1 MHIGSMSHNSD
12 CLHPLLNYETRRMY
26 LIRTYVPLSK
36 IGVILWMSQ
45 VQIPLSF
52 CFQNYFIE
60 VARHRVFHDRRMDHF
75 HSNQN
80 HLITNANVNH
90 SSLSKNRRLFM
101 TEEGKSTQ
109 YIAKDNDP
117 SLSLYYKSTLCL
129 LEHINLNVPNH
140 EYILDFYVGLL
151 GMGLDPRR
159 AQNVAKGEGTIWCNC
174 GSSQFHLPFGEEAQ
188 TIPGSI
194 GLQYDT
200 LEPLKAR
207 LAQYDAPG
215 NQDHPK
221 PFSTY
226 SIEKQEQGNGE
237 SVKIQDWYG
246 NVFYCRATQK
256 VPTTFDEKD
265 SASSEITHIAQQPV
279 LKRSKETAELY
290 GTLTSEKYGLTQDTT
305 ECKGISYVEF
315 YTPKNIVTRIA
326 EFYECVFDATTNVIT
341 DPKTNEKVAIIA
353 FGNIDPETGQ
363 SSQTLLFRETDDVD
377 LPKYD
382 GHHIALYV
390 GDNAA
395 DFEQAFKNV
404 VDAGVLW
411 INPRFSDKVM
421 NLNTAKKWK
430 QFRFKDIVDLETG
443 KTIFELEHECRS
455 REHEAWPGPRTIQN
469 V

>member
-1 MHIGSMSHNSD
+1 MH
-12 CLHPLLNYETRRMY
+12 
-26 LIRTYVPLSK
+26 VALSQL
-36 IGVILWMSQ
+36 GVILWCFCK
-45 VQIPLSF
+45 VHITVSF
-52 CFQNYFIE
+52 SVSNYVIKN
-60 VARHRVFHDRRMDHF
+60 R
-75 HSNQN
+75 HSNN
-80 HLITNANVNH
+80 LIPDTNNMNE
-90 SSLSKNRRLFM
+90 LSKQQQKRFTRLAM
-101 TEEGKSTQ
+101 TEEGIGSTE
-109 YIAKDNDP
+109 NMEEDP

-140 EYILDFYVGLL
+140 DYILDFYIHVL

-174 GSSQFHLPFGEEAQ
+174 GASQFHLPYGEEAQ

-194 GLQYDT
+194 GLWYDT
-200 LEPLKAR
+200 LEPMKAR
-207 LAQYDAPG
+207 LAQYDAS
-215 NQDHPK
+215 NHNNNNPK
-221 PFSTY
+221 PFASY
-226 SIEKQEQGNGE
+226 SIEKRGDNEVVQ
-237 SVKIQDWYG
+237 IQDWYG
-246 NVFYCRATQK
+246 NIFYCRETKK
-256 VPTTFDEKD
+256 VV
-265 SASSEITHIAQQPV
+265 SSNEEIIHIAKQPI
-279 LKRSKETAELY
+279 LNRSPETKERY

-326 EFYECVFDATTNVIT
+326 EFYECVFDATTSVIM
-341 DPKTNEKVAIIA
+341 DPMTNEKVAIIA

-363 SSQTLLFRETDDVD
+363 SSQTLLFRETDKVD
-377 LPKYD
+377 IPKYD

-390 GDNAA
+390 GENAA

-443 KTIFELEHECRS
+443 TPIFELEHECRS
-455 REHEAWPGPRTIQN
+455 REHEAWPGSRTIYE
-469 V
+469 